1 MKTRKRTPMK
11 EEKTK
16 VSGNGIGFFGVLFL
30 IFLWLKLNPGSN
42 FDTPVQDWSWWW
54 VTAPLW
60 GPLVLALAIF
70 AVVFISYIVINIGNK
85 NGR

>member
-1 MKTRKRTPMK
+1 MK

-16 VSGNGIGFFGVLFL
+16 VSGNGIGFFGALFL

-70 AVVFISYIVINIGNK
+70 AVAFISYIVIDIGNK